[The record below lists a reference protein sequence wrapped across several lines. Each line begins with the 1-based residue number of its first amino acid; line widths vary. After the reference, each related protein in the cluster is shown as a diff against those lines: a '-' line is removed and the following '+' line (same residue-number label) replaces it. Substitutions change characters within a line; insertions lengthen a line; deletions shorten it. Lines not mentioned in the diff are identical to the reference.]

1 MLHNGHGECSGRLVP
16 KNPSPTLAFHNCP
29 RVHARQQETPASG
42 VELLVCGVKVSALPS
57 YGSTILCSHR
67 ANSHTLPMLAPASGF
82 LGLCELP
89 FPGSAQPE
97 TLQQLTLTEPACHQ
111 QHMANTKHRSPLLAR
126 DLGDDPSTTM
136 FSASSSVNMGK
147 GTTRC

>member
-1 MLHNGHGECSGRLVP
+1 MLHNGHRECSGRLVP

-29 RVHARQQETPASG
+29 RVRARQQGTPASR
-42 VELLVCGVKVSALPS
+42 VECLVCGAQVSALPS

-97 TLQQLTLTEPACHQ
+97 TLQQLTLTEPLATSSTWPIP
-111 QHMANTKHRSPLLAR
+111 NTDLLCWHVISEMIHPPQCSPH
-126 DLGDDPSTTM
+126 PPQ
-136 FSASSSVNMGK
+136 
-147 GTTRC
+147 